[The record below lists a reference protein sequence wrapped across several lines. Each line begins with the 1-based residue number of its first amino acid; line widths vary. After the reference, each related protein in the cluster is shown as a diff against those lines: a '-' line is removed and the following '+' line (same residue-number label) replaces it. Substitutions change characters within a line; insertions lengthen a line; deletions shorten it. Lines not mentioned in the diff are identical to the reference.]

1 MNYFIA
7 DLHFGHKNCLV
18 FDNRPFKTIEE
29 HDEELIKR
37 WNDKVGIEDDVYI
50 LGDISWYNTTRT
62 IEIFKNLNGNKHL
75 IIGNHDHK
83 LLKNQELRSLF
94 IEITDYKELHIPGVD
109 GKKNSSGIVLSHYP
123 IPCFNHH
130 YYGWYHLYGHVHFSY
145 EENMMRHIK
154 YELENLYN
162 VACNMYN
169 VGAMIPYMNYTPRTL
184 DEIIGRYCLN
194 KLHNKIEDAANCD
207 IKN

>member
-1 MNYFIA
+1 M
-7 DLHFGHKNCLV
+7 
-18 FDNRPFKTIEE
+18 
-29 HDEELIKR
+29 
-37 WNDKVGIEDDVYI
+37 
-50 LGDISWYNTTRT
+50 
-62 IEIFKNLNGNKHL
+62 
-75 IIGNHDHK
+75 
-83 LLKNQELRSLF
+83 KNQELRSLF

-109 GKKNSSGIVLSHYP
+109 GKKNSNGIVLSHYP

-184 DEIIGRYCLN
+184 DEITGRYCLN
-194 KLHNKIEDAANCD
+194 KLHNEVEEAANCD

>member
-154 YELENLYN
+154 YELE
-162 VACNMYN
+162 
-169 VGAMIPYMNYTPRTL
+169 
-184 DEIIGRYCLN
+184 
-194 KLHNKIEDAANCD
+194 KIE
-207 IKN
+207 